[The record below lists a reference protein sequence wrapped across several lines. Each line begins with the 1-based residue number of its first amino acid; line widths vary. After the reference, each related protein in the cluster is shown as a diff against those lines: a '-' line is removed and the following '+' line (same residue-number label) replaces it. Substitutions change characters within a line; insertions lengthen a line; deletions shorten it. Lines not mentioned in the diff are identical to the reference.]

1 VLVEIAV
8 DGGLQVDDG
17 SEVAAPEALAGEI
30 GEEAFNGVEPGTGFR
45 GEVEGPARVPGE
57 PGVDL
62 GVGVRGVGCRQWHGP
77 ACRLGPHARRY

>member
-45 GEVEGPARVPGE
+45 
-57 PGVDL
+57 
-62 GVGVRGVGCRQWHGP
+62 
-77 ACRLGPHARRY
+77 